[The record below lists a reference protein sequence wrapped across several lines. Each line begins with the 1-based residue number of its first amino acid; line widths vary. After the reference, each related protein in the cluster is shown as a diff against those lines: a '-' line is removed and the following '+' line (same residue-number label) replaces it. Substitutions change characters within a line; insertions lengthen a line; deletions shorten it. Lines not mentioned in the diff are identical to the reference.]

1 MPFTEHPF
9 VSVMSMIGG
18 SLVSASS
25 TYPTPEITLPVPL
38 PETTVNVAIEHPETV
53 MLYIPPSQLE
63 NARVGVQDCNEV
75 ISVSVL

>member
-25 TYPTPEITLPVPL
+25 TYPTPEITLPVPVPL
-38 PETTVNVAIEHPETV
+38 TTVNVAIEHPETV
-53 MLYIPPSQLE
+53 ILYIPASQLE
-63 NARVGVQDCNEV
+63 KARTGTQDSKEV
-75 ISVSVL
+75 ISLSVL